1 MAGRVVRVEAEHIV
15 VIGSCWKKRRTEKE
29 NIEEKKTDKPKGCAL
44 HVNFATIVCRE

>member
-29 NIEEKKTDKPKGCAL
+29 NIEEKKQTSPKVVL
-44 HVNFATIVCRE
+44 YM